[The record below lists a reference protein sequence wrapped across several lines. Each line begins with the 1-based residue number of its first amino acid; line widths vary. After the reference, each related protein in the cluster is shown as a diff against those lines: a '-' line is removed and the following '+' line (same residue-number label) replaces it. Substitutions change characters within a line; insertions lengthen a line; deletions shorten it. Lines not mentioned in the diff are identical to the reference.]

1 MGAKREEVGR
11 RVDKKRN
18 LERYGEGKYKESNHL
33 NLRSDVLVKRLNR
46 LNRNPPRPQGQD
58 HEKRR
63 ILLNNDSLI
72 NCHLWY

>member
-46 LNRNPPRPQGQD
+46 LNRNPPRPQG
-58 HEKRR
+58 
-63 ILLNNDSLI
+63 
-72 NCHLWY
+72 